1 MFVQQ
6 QITADMAN
14 VARIGLLRT
23 HKALSTGLITS
34 RVSSCIQTK
43 IQPDLLALNNA
54 KFVCQ
59 QAKKE
64 YSISSAVTPTHL
76 LSIQSSFS
84 AQKRHYGDD
93 YPLNFKMITDRTM
106 LVLKLYD
113 KINPEK
119 LTLESHFLN
128 DLGLDSLDHVE
139 IIMAIEDEF
148 GFEIPDDF
156 AEKLLTPA
164 KIVQYVADHEDVY
177 E

>member
-14 VARIGLLRT
+14 VARIGILRT
-23 HKALSTGLITS
+23 HRALSTGLITS
-34 RVSSCIQTK
+34 RVSACIQTK
-43 IQPDLLALNNA
+43 IQPALLALNNA
-54 KFVCQ
+54 KFVYQ

-64 YSISSAVTPTHL
+64 YSISSAVTPTNL

>member
-1 MFVQQ
+1 
-6 QITADMAN
+6 MAN
-14 VARIGLLRT
+14 VARISILNTPR
-23 HKALSTGLITS
+23 ALSSALITG
-34 RVSSCIQTK
+34 RVASCIQSRTLTALSAVNTK
-43 IQPDLLALNNA
+43 KNDSLQSKRAFSVL
-54 KFVCQ
+54 
-59 QAKKE
+59 
-64 YSISSAVTPTHL
+64 STVTPTQFL
-76 LSIQSSFS
+76 TNAVLVP
-84 AQKRHYGDD
+84 QKRQFSDE
-93 YPLNFKMITDRTM
+93 YPQNIAMVRDRVM

-119 LTLESHFLN
+119 LTIESHFLN

-164 KIVQYVADHEDVY
+164 KIAQYVADHEDIY